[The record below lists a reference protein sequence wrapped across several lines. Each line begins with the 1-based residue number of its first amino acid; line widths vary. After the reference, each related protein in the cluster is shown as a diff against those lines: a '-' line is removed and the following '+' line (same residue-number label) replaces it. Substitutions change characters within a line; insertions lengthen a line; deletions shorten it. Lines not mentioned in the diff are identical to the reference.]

1 MDDESKAAWRRQFM
15 PMLHPYLPE
24 MATLIETANKLDG
37 IRSFIDSL
45 SPDVEAQRDEGVFV
59 GSLAI
64 RYGLKILDH
73 FGLVDGDDAPTPTHL
88 DQVKNALANV
98 IATIQKDIHF
108 VRTEL
113 SGSEAIEEDLS
124 HDEVSGIDDAA
135 RRDADALAVVDAVL
149 REVTEPNQA
158 EDKFVID
165 RETFSVRCGG
175 KSCSL
180 GNTKEF
186 QLLERLHQARKTFL
200 PIGVLMNDVWP
211 DSEPEKNTVQKTVGN
226 LRKRLRT
233 AGLGEYFT
241 IKAERDH
248 YQLVIH

>member
-1 MDDESKAAWRRQFM
+1 MVHS
-15 PMLHPYLPE
+15 HLPE
-24 MATLIETANKLDG
+24 MATLIETADKLDSV
-37 IRSFIDSL
+37 RNFIDSL
-45 SPDVEAQRDEGVFV
+45 SPDVEAQRDDGIFV

-64 RYGLKILDH
+64 RYGLKILEH
-73 FGLVDGDDAPTPTHL
+73 FGLVDGDDAPMPTHL

-98 IATIQKDIHF
+98 VATIRKDIHF
-108 VRTEL
+108 VRTEP
-113 SGSEAIEEDLS
+113 SGSEAIEEDPG
-124 HDEVSGIDDAA
+124 HDDVSGIGDAA
-135 RRDADALAVVDAVL
+135 RRDADAPAVMDAPPD
-149 REVTEPNQA
+149 VTEA
-158 EDKFVID
+158 IELEDKFVID
-165 RETFSVRCGG
+165 RETFSVRCGD

-186 QLLERLHQARKTFL
+186 QLLERLHRARKTFL

-226 LRKRLRT
+226 LRKRLGA

-241 IKAERDH
+241 IKSERDH